1 MKCLIC
7 KQEAHKK
14 FDLPVNKCS
23 GGSLLVDGE
32 PVNYYECTKCFFLFA
47 KHEIDYTKYWDVIEE
62 PNNGRVLETMRLYL
76 LSDGIGKSVL
86 DYGCGKG
93 FSIQAFRELGID
105 ADGCDVEKTDLVYSI
120 DTSPKKDIVVA
131 CEVVEHFSN
140 PVASFK
146 HMASLANKS
155 IAFQTAYYDPQTC
168 HRDWWYLGPA
178 NGHIS
183 LYSPQSLNVLAEII
197 GVKNKVTWKEYLGIQ
212 SWKI

>member
-7 KQEAHKK
+7 EQEAHKK
-14 FDLPVNKCS
+14 FDLPANKCS
-23 GGSLLVDGE
+23 GGPLLVDGE

-47 KHEIDYTKYWDVIEE
+47 KHEIDYTKYWGVIEE
-62 PNNGRVLETMRLYL
+62 SNNGRVLETMRLYL
-76 LSDGIGKSVL
+76 LSDGISKSVL

-93 FSIQAFRELGID
+93 FSIQAFRKLGIE

-120 DTSPKKDIVVA
+120 DKAPKKDIVVA

-146 HMASLANKS
+146 HMASLAYES
-155 IAFQTAYYDPQTC
+155 IAFQTAYYDKQTC

-183 LYSPQSLNVLAEII
+183 LYSPQSLGVLSEII
-197 GVKNKVTWKEYLGIQ
+197 GVKNKVIWKGYLGIQ